1 GARDRRGPP
10 VRDRI
15 AGEDAGL
22 HRLLDAEVDR
32 ADVLAGDLAADDLV
46 DEVVALARLGRARV
60 DDGGAVLAA
69 TTGLRDELALDP
81 LDRPAEGLAVGDLR
95 AADVRVHRELAHQAV
110 ADNLEVELAHPG
122 DQRLA
127 GLVVARDA
135 DGRVPR
141 GEPLQ
146 ACAELVLVGL
156 GLRLDRDRDHRLG
169 GIHKLELY
177 PRRVVLK
184 GGAPGRAL

>member
-1 GARDRRGPP
+1 RDLEGYLARVDAVEGPVDQLDPHVDDR
-10 VRDRI
+10 V

-60 DDGGAVLAA
+60 DDGVAVLAA
-69 TTGLRDELALDP
+69 TTGLPDELALDP

-95 AADVRVHRELAHQAV
+95 AADVRVHRGIAHPAV
-110 ADNLEVELAHPG
+110 DDALPVELAHSG

-127 GLVVARDA
+127 GLV
-135 DGRVPR
+135 
-141 GEPLQ
+141 
-146 ACAELVLVGL
+146 
-156 GLRLDRDRDHRLG
+156 
-169 GIHKLELY
+169 
-177 PRRVVLK
+177 
-184 GGAPGRAL
+184 